1 MSSRKES
8 TFDTATFKVI
18 FIILQWFRKRFY
30 KLQEWLA
37 AQGDESS
44 VCVVSGD
51 QVLTPILVFVY
62 YFGF

>member
-1 MSSRKES
+1 MHFSCFERNVNIWYLSK
-8 TFDTATFKVI
+8 KV
-18 FIILQWFRKRFY
+18 WFRKMFY